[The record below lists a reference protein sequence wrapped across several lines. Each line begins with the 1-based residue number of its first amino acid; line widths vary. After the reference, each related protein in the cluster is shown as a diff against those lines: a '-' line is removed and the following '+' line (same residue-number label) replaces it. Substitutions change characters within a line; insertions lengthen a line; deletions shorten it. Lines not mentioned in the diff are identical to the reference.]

1 MATTA
6 MGMEETVTDRERDDI
21 DLATAAEQSSEVEE
35 AQEGNVYD
43 RDEDS
48 VEPAEQVAMNLDD
61 QGDPDVESDL
71 QAQIDANLEA
81 NDPEADA
88 LVDDALDIDSA
99 DEADAS
105 VAATDDEADIEA
117 EEEAQD
123 DDDVTPYV
131 GPEPTGGEDEP
142 VSAEDAQVAADVA
155 EMQDAATQEVDQDR
169 IDADVDITLDTTV
182 RGGEFPDF
190 ASNGATDDL
199 DDDDTQGE
207 GVPDAETDA
216 DAASGPSDVNVTPDE
231 ASVEPASADALDAEA
246 DDDADTADEA
256 VQGASAEAAGI
267 PTETEQP
274 LGTTSGARSEGEIG
288 DEALS
293 GEAFDDATAAVE
305 EAEETEIDPYEAFR
319 SELRAKP
326 GKWYVIHSYAGFE
339 KRVKSNIENRKVSM
353 AMEDYVFQVEVP
365 MEDVVEIKNGQ
376 RKLVNRVRIPG
387 YVLVRMDLNEDSW
400 SVVRHTPGVTGFVG
414 NSHNPTPLR
423 FEEAFSMLK
432 SLVQIVE
439 APVKAGA
446 KGAKTTARSI
456 PQEVDFEVGETI
468 TIKEGSFAGLPGSIS
483 DIRPESGKLTV
494 LVSLFERET
503 PVELSFD
510 QVTKL

>member
-1 MATTA
+1 MSDT
-6 MGMEETVTDRERDDI
+6 ERDDI

-35 AQEGNVYD
+35 AQEGNTL
-43 RDEDS
+43 EDAESS
-48 VEPAEQVAMNLDD
+48 VEAAEQSAIH
-61 QGDPDVESDL
+61 VESDRDIETDL
-71 QAQIDANLEA
+71 TAALDAAQLAA
-81 NDPEADA
+81 DPEADA
-88 LVDDALDIDSA
+88 VVEDALDVDSS

-105 VAATDDEADIEA
+105 VAATDDELEVEA
-117 EEEAQD
+117 EEESTDEA
-123 DDDVTPYV
+123 DVAPYD
-131 GPEPTGGEDEP
+131 GPEPDAGE
-142 VSAEDAQVAADVA
+142 ED
-155 EMQDAATQEVDQDR
+155 
-169 IDADVDITLDTTV
+169 
-182 RGGEFPDF
+182 
-190 ASNGATDDL
+190 
-199 DDDDTQGE
+199 GE
-207 GVPDAETDA
+207 G
-216 DAASGPSDVNVTPDE
+216 
-231 ASVEPASADALDAEA
+231 EPA
-246 DDDADTADEA
+246 
-256 VQGASAEAAGI
+256 
-267 PTETEQP
+267 
-274 LGTTSGARSEGEIG
+274 
-288 DEALS
+288 
-293 GEAFDDATAAVE
+293 
-305 EAEETEIDPYEAFR
+305 DPYDAFR
-319 SELRAKP
+319 SELRGKP

-339 KRVKSNIENRKVSM
+339 KRVKHNIENRKVSM

-423 FEEAFSMLK
+423 FDEAFSMLK

-439 APVKAGA
+439 APAKSGA
-446 KGAKTTARSI
+446 KGGKTTARSI

-483 DIRPESGKLTV
+483 EIKPESGKLTV